1 MYIGVYGM
9 TYEQFWY
16 GDPMAARDYRRAYIE
31 RRRAE
36 NKRDWLQGAYFYN
49 AVSTALANAF
59 RKQGSKPHDYLEEPF
74 PIFAP
79 TEAEM
84 AEKNRKEKEKI
95 EAVYKSMIKQQKAR
109 KAKEQQQNAET

>member
-1 MYIGVYGM
+1 M

-16 GDPMAARDYRRAYIE
+16 GDPWAAKNYREAYKE

-36 NKRDWLQGAYFYN
+36 NIRDWLQGAYFYN
-49 AVSTALANAF
+49 AISTALANAF

-74 PIFAP
+74 PLFAP
-79 TEAEM
+79 TEAEI

-95 EAVYKSMIKQQKAR
+95 EAVYKSMIAQQKAK
-109 KAKEQQQNAET
+109 KAKEQQNNAET